1 VRPAL
6 RLLVPLLLAVNAG
19 CRSTPSE
26 VAVDLTNVRVGVM
39 NERARLLRVEGEPTA
54 RAVASDRPGM
64 LEITL
69 RLPSDAELRY
79 RTVGTTLV
87 RPMAVND
94 DGRNVPLALRK
105 DPDGSWRSV
114 IPNGSNEPQTL
125 RLLTTASRGPM
136 WVEPHIVGR
145 TTPTPP
151 VLSPEQRPTV
161 QRPNIILYVV
171 DTLRADRL
179 SLYGYR
185 HRTTPQL
192 ERLAQHALVF
202 DNAYAAGSFTSPSIT
217 ALFSSRF
224 PSEVRGR
231 LAVDGPAQQTLAEVL
246 RTAGYQTAGFQANL
260 LCMPEL
266 GYGRGFDR
274 YERLG
279 HVEGETRAKV
289 TVANATALHAT
300 AMDWVR
306 RRDPDRPFFLYLQSM
321 DVHFPYQPPAPFR
334 DLYVASAPA
343 KPTPEIVEQLKHIV
357 PDGDYDVVF
366 ETLNALSPERYDGAV
381 AYVDHSLGAL
391 FATLE
396 RMGLMDDT
404 IVVVT
409 ADHGE
414 PLMDRGEMFHGRSIY
429 EELVRVPLIVWLP
442 GVRDG
447 ARVPTIVSHLQV
459 APTLVELAGVTPPA
473 QFLGRSWFA
482 PGTPFEPPAA
492 MGELMHALTHEANG
506 WFVREGPWKLIAE
519 RDGEELT
526 YRLFHLPTDPGET
539 RDVAAENSRMARY
552 LLARATARPYDPA
565 PSPTAPLDAGLSEAA
580 RAERQKALQAL
591 GYVE

>member
-1 VRPAL
+1 MRSPL
-6 RLLVPLLLAVNAG
+6 RLVLPLLLAATTA
-19 CRSTPSE
+19 CRSTPPE
-26 VAVDLTNVRVGVM
+26 AAVDLTTVRAAVM
-39 NERARLLRVEGEPTA
+39 NDRARLLRVEGAPNA

-64 LEITL
+64 VDITL

-79 RTVGTTLV
+79 RTVGKTLV
-87 RPMAVND
+87 RPMAVTE
-94 DGRNVPLALRK
+94 DGRNVPLPLRQ
-105 DPDGSWRSV
+105 DPDGSWRATVPTGAS
-114 IPNGSNEPQTL
+114 EPQTL
-125 RLLTTASRGPM
+125 RLMTTAARGPM
-136 WVEPHIVGR
+136 WVEPHVVGR
-145 TTPTPP
+145 ATPTPP

-185 HRTTPQL
+185 HRTSPQL
-192 ERLAQHALVF
+192 ERLAKHAIVF
-202 DNAYAAGSFTSPSIT
+202 DNAYAAGSYTSPSIT

-246 RTAGYQTAGFQANL
+246 RAAGYQTAGFQANL

-274 YERLG
+274 YDRLG

-289 TVANATALHAT
+289 TVANATALHAA

-306 RRDPDRPFFLYLQSM
+306 QRDPDRPFFLYLQSM

-334 DLYVASAPA
+334 DMYVAAAPV

-357 PDGDYDVVF
+357 PDSDAAALF

-414 PLMDRGEMFHGRSIY
+414 PLMDRGEMFHGKSVY

-447 ARVPTIVSHLQV
+447 ARVPTIVSHLQL

-482 PGTPFEPPAA
+482 PGTHFEPPAA
-492 MGELMHALTHEANG
+492 MGELMHAISREALG
-506 WFVREGPWKLIAE
+506 WFVREGPWKLIAQ
-519 RDGEELT
+519 RDGEELS

-539 RDVAAENSRMARY
+539 RDVAADNQRMARY
-552 LLARATARPYDPA
+552 LLARATARPYTA
-565 PSPTAPLDAGLSEAA
+565 TPSQSVPLDAGLTEAA